1 MSASNYFCVYVFPY
15 SVFMWFSWLFVKHKH
30 LRGRHA
36 EENMHPLHS
45 GIMHPVFSGLFSP
58 PVIFTA
64 AVLYGQRCISLE
76 MSPVCLLHTCTADPN
91 QTLSATPTSTIT
103 SNLPKCRETLYRTP
117 HSQFL
122 KRKAA
127 EAWERTNPLTEAYQA
142 QSTNAIS
149 ADLESLRP
157 FKDEHVHAF
166 PSLSFN

>member
-15 SVFMWFSWLFVKHKH
+15 SVFMTICQTQTFKRPSCRRKYASFTF
-30 LRGRHA
+30 RNYASCFFR
-36 EENMHPLHS
+36 
-45 GIMHPVFSGLFSP
+45 F
-58 PVIFTA
+58 IFTA
-64 AVLYGQRCISLE
+64 CYFYGCCSLRWCQRCISLE

-157 FKDEHVHAF
+157 LKDEHVHAF

>member
-64 AVLYGQRCISLE
+64 AVLYDDVKGAFPLRWAQCVCSTHVPLTPIRHYPLPPHPPLPAIFPSAEKPFTVDCSSRGLTETAESISEKMLPGLISLDFSIWVAGSE
-76 MSPVCLLHTCTADPN
+76 LD
-91 QTLSATPTSTIT
+91 
-103 SNLPKCRETLYRTP
+103 
-117 HSQFL
+117 
-122 KRKAA
+122 
-127 EAWERTNPLTEAYQA
+127 
-142 QSTNAIS
+142 
-149 ADLESLRP
+149 
-157 FKDEHVHAF
+157 HVHVCVTSAYASSSCF
-166 PSLSFN
+166 H